1 MLAEKEMKDRKG
13 DVTYIKKVFPRTI
26 FKKVKDMGHGGLAP
40 FNPQL
45 FVRGIERAIKEGE

>member
-1 MLAEKEMKDRKG
+1 MLEEINSNCR
-13 DVTYIKKVFPRTI
+13 
-26 FKKVKDMGHGGLAP
+26 KVKDMGHGGLAP